1 MSARSRQISQWWIPM
16 LAALVVALNLAW
28 TSAVKAQTA
37 AGEPGPRTVAA
48 KGIENPVRIATRLDN
63 TIEQVRVIRTE
74 QQIEVLVEG
83 SGHLSCT
90 PFRLREPDRLVL
102 DFSGA
107 TMRAQ
112 QPVIPSGLLP
122 VRAMRVEQFNAD
134 VARLVIDLDGPVP
147 YAVISNANVLT
158 VTFSSAPV
166 RETTVLSQRE
176 EKSHRASEVGPA
188 DFAARPSREREE
200 TKSEPKSA
208 PELVAHPVILDANPA
223 SARPDPPAPRR
234 EEPESTWAPSGSS
247 GAPIPALPQASPYIG
262 KPISASPSDDY
273 VIGPQDVLA
282 INVWREPE
290 LSRIEPVRPDGKI
303 SLPLIGDVK
312 ASGLTPKMLQT
323 EISKA
328 LEAYIRK
335 PEVAVILQEANS
347 HKFNVVGEVQHPGSY
362 LLASNMSVLDALA
375 AAGGFRDFAKTTKI
389 YVLRRVPNGFSV
401 RIPFNYKK
409 AIQGRKRDLDLQLLP
424 GDTIVVP

>member
-1 MSARSRQISQWWIPM
+1 M
-16 LAALVVALNLAW
+16 LATFFVAFNLVWVS
-28 TSAVKAQTA
+28 TVTAQA
-37 AGEPGPRTVAA
+37 IPGDAGPKTVAA
-48 KGIENPVRIATRLDN
+48 KSIEKPVGVRAHAES
-63 TIEQVRVIRTE
+63 TIKQVRVIRTE
-74 QQIEVLVEG
+74 QQTEVHVEG

-90 PFRLREPDRLVL
+90 PLRLREPDRLVL
-102 DFSGA
+102 DFFGT

-112 QPVIPSGLLP
+112 QPVIPNGLSP
-122 VRAMRVEQFNAD
+122 VRAVRVSQFKAD
-134 VARLVIDLDGPVP
+134 VARLVIDLNGQVP
-147 YAVISNANVLT
+147 YT
-158 VTFSSAPV
+158 VASKENFVTVVFGSAPAHEPAV
-166 RETTVLSQRE
+166 AGKKE
-176 EKSHRASEVGPA
+176 EQAHLIGKVGFADPAPEASPDRA
-188 DFAARPSREREE
+188 E
-200 TKSEPKSA
+200 TKSEQKPKLE
-208 PELVAHPVILDANPA
+208 PLAHPVMAVANP
-223 SARPDPPAPRR
+223 SPARADPPAPLRA
-234 EEPESTWAPSGSS
+234 EPEPARAPSGSS
-247 GAPIPALPQASPYIG
+247 GAPTPALPQASPYIG
-262 KPISASPSDDY
+262 KPISVLPGDDY

-282 INVWREPE
+282 INVWRDPE

-347 HKFNVVGEVQHPGSY
+347 HRFNIVGEVQRPGSY
-362 LLASNMSVLDALA
+362 SLASNMTVFDALA

-389 YVLRRVPNGFSV
+389 YVLRKIPNWMSV

-409 AIQGRKRDLDLQLLP
+409 AIRGGKRDLDLQLLP